1 MARGGERGW
10 MGGDVSGGLQERC
23 IYAGIAVAS
32 SDRKLLIYIL
42 SSNQNVAVDCEILHI
57 VAHKPGKRSD
67 RATC

>member
-1 MARGGERGW
+1 

-42 SSNQNVAVDCEILHI
+42 SSIQNVGSGLWDINHCGAQTRQKTRPRYKSEVTL
-57 VAHKPGKRSD
+57 
-67 RATC
+67 